1 MTLDNIF
8 LTDNFTY
15 DDIISALASDDEDIK
30 PYALLEL
37 AEVKNQAD
45 FDVLISNLTGHDG
58 RIRELVSSKMSEIAC
73 SGYALSHFSLIIDAL
88 CDVNPNVS
96 RNIVKFISENKLP
109 LNEILI
115 ERIFAIMKEIE
126 INSKPKKW
134 RTQKSH
140 TLNKIYFKLY
150 WCLEA
155 LAENFNQPFD
165 ENKLLEILAENADC
179 VDYTIREKVA
189 KILTKMQNP
198 PEELYQKM
206 KNDVNYYVKLNFHD
220 KI

>member
-8 LTDNFTY
+8 INGDFEYCN
-15 DDIISALASDDEDIK
+15 IISCLESDNEDLK

-37 AEVKNQAD
+37 EEIKSQDD
-45 FDVLISNLTGHDG
+45 FNVLISNLTGHDG
-58 RIRELVSSKMSEIAC
+58 RIRELVSSKMCELNC
-73 SGYALSHFSLIIDAL
+73 SQYVLNHHSFLIDAL

-96 RNIVKFISENKLP
+96 RNIVKFISLNELP
-109 LNEILI
+109 LNNFLI
-115 ERIFAIMKEIE
+115 DRIFLIMQEIE
-126 INSKPKKW
+126 ANSKPKKW

-140 TLNKIYFKLY
+140 LLNKMYFKLY

-155 LAENFNQPFD
+155 LAENFKQPFN
-165 ENKLLEILAENADC
+165 EERLIEILTQNAEC

-189 KILTKMQNP
+189 KILCKMDNP
-198 PEELYQKM
+198 PDVLYQKM

>member
-8 LTDNFTY
+8 INGNFEY
-15 DDIISALASDDEDIK
+15 SNIISCLSSDDEDLK

-37 AEVKNQAD
+37 NEIKTKDD
-45 FDVLISNLTGHDG
+45 FKALISNLTGHDG
-58 RIRELVSSKMSEIAC
+58 RIRELVSSKLCEISCADFAQD
-73 SGYALSHFSLIIDAL
+73 YFSLLVDAL

-96 RNIVKFISENKLP
+96 RNIVKFISLNELP
-109 LNEILI
+109 LNDVLVDRILL
-115 ERIFAIMKEIE
+115 IMQEIE
-126 INSKPKKW
+126 ANSKPKKW
-134 RTQKSH
+134 RTQKNH
-140 TLNKIYFKLY
+140 LLNKMYFKLY

-155 LAENFNQPFD
+155 FSENFNQPFNED
-165 ENKLLEILAENADC
+165 KLLEILSENAEC

-189 KILTKMQNP
+189 KILVKMDNP
-198 PEELYQKM
+198 PEDLYQKM

>member
-1 MTLDNIF
+1 MTLDNVF
-8 LTDNFTY
+8 LNSDFTY
-15 DDIISALASDDEDIK
+15 DDIISSLASENEELK

-37 AEVKNQAD
+37 ENIKTQND
-45 FDVLISNLTGHDG
+45 FDIIISNLVGHDG
-58 RIRELVSSKMSEIAC
+58 RIRELVSSKMCEINCSEFV
-73 SGYALSHFSLIIDAL
+73 SSHFSLLIDAL

-96 RNIVKFISENKLP
+96 RNIVKFISSNELP
-109 LNEILI
+109 LNDFLI
-115 ERIFAIMKEIE
+115 ERISLIMAEIE
-126 INSKPKKW
+126 TNSKPKKW
-134 RTQKSH
+134 RTQKNH
-140 TLNKIYFKLY
+140 LLNKMYFKLY

-155 LAENFNQPFD
+155 LAENFNQSFN
-165 ENKLLEILAENADC
+165 ENELIKILAENSEC

-189 KILTKMQNP
+189 KILCKMKNP

>member
-1 MTLDNIF
+1 MILDNIF

-15 DDIISALASDDEDIK
+15 SDIISCLASNDEEIK

-37 AEVKNQAD
+37 NEIKNQAD
-45 FDVLISNLTGHDG
+45 FDVLVSNLTGHDG
-58 RIRELVSSKMSEIAC
+58 RIRELVSAKMCEIAC
-73 SGYALSHFSLIIDAL
+73 FNFAHKYFPLIIDAL

-96 RNIVKFISENKLP
+96 RNIVKFISMGELP
-109 LNEILI
+109 LNDILI
-115 ERIFAIMKEIE
+115 ERIFFIMQEIE
-126 INSKPKKW
+126 ANSKPKKW
-134 RTQKSH
+134 RTQKNH
-140 TLNKIYFKLY
+140 LLNKTYFKLY

-165 ENKLLEILAENADC
+165 EDKLCKILAENADC

-189 KILTKMQNP
+189 KILVKMQNP